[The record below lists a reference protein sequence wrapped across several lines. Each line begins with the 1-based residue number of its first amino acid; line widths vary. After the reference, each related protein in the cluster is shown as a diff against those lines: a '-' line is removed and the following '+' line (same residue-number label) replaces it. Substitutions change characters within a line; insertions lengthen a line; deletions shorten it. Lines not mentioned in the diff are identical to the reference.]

1 MDPLIFGCLRGFS
14 WGAER
19 PQWPGLDLT
28 GCTQIGSVMFS
39 RWGPRLGSHPHATCP
54 SCSVGTRIAILGN
67 WVIRLGVELVDH
79 LLLGFYDCLCGLGMF
94 LHGFAQKM
102 TSSWAYP
109 MAISTRKS
117 SICSWAILTECCD
130 ASPMAHSD
138 LILKRSSRNHWAS
151 HLSNCLAQ
159 EMDRGNGSSGQPW
172 GTGPKGGR
180 GPTPSWG
187 SARSIGL
194 RVSGLDLFSPGQMR
208 QKKLCSG

>member
-94 LHGFAQKM
+94 LPKKWRVVGL
-102 TSSWAYP
+102 
-109 MAISTRKS
+109 TRWQYRLENPQS
-117 SICSWAILTECCD
+117 
-130 ASPMAHSD
+130 AHE
-138 LILKRSSRNHWAS
+138 LYLQNVAMHLPWPIPIWFLREVPEIIELPTFPTAWLKRWIGGMVPAANHEARD
-151 HLSNCLAQ
+151 L
-159 EMDRGNGSSGQPW
+159 
-172 GTGPKGGR
+172 KGGEAPLPV
-180 GPTPSWG
+180 GAVPEA
-187 SARSIGL
+187 SAWECL
-194 RVSGLDLFSPGQMR
+194 V
-208 QKKLCSG
+208 